1 MMYVEVQLKGRPK
14 LINKVTKHNQ
24 RNITR
29 LSRGETEAFTK
40 ESLPNH
46 CIPII
51 ALHLFKKV
59 FLHAVLRGDSLH
71 VRSTKHSLTGDTFH
85 RAETRDVNITYC
97 LIKALTRHVSFFLSS
112 RSKAAR
118 LATHRRLPFFPR
130 ERAKV

>member
-40 ESLPNH
+40 EPSPKPLH
-46 CIPII
+46 PII
-51 ALHLFKKV
+51 TRYFFTKV
-59 FLHAVLRGDSLH
+59 FLHALLRGGSLH
-71 VRSTKHSLTGDTFH
+71 VRSTKHSITGDTFH